1 MVGNHVTQRSRL
13 IVVTSA
19 FLHSDGFSHRNLY
32 VVDISPVPN
41 RFENSVSETKSQD
54 ILNRLLS
61 EIVIDPVNLLLFSN
75 VQELFIQSSCRLQI
89 VTKWLL
95 NDYSPPVL
103 IVLRQQPHFAQAL
116 YDGAKKFR
124 CGRQVKKVITM
135 RGVIFVYLLQCIFQ
149 LRIYSFVPKISRYV
163 MHAANE
169 PFP

>member
-1 MVGNHVTQRSRL
+1 RWLHRSETNYLHHMVGNHVTQRSRL

-89 VTKWLL
+89 VTKW
-95 NDYSPPVL
+95 
-103 IVLRQQPHFAQAL
+103 
-116 YDGAKKFR
+116 
-124 CGRQVKKVITM
+124 
-135 RGVIFVYLLQCIFQ
+135 
-149 LRIYSFVPKISRYV
+149 
-163 MHAANE
+163 
-169 PFP
+169 